1 MSKKGTVEQ
10 KMKNKAEVLFIIL
23 SLVSL
28 FAYSE
33 TKKTRLID
41 IVDSDLC
48 FDDQYFYREYDI
60 STNLDYLDIGY
71 EFQTPI
77 FESEI
82 DTGSLEVEFI
92 LSNGERNKFFLSSVY
107 KIIYCDFGKK
117 LVKKVYFSPIEIQDE
132 PFVNKIIVSIE
143 NPFYFKEKVNLIITN
158 RNSRMFF
165 D

>member
-1 MSKKGTVEQ
+1 MENG
-10 KMKNKAEVLFIIL
+10 
-23 SLVSL
+23 
-28 FAYSE
+28 
-33 TKKTRLID
+33 
-41 IVDSDLC
+41 
-48 FDDQYFYREYDI
+48 I
-60 STNLDYLDIGY
+60 S
-71 EFQTPI
+71 
-77 FESEI
+77 
-82 DTGSLEVEFI
+82 
-92 LSNGERNKFFLSSVY
+92 FFLSSVY